1 MRKLAKKRLKYL
13 IFGENKISGHMSDI
27 ECYLKII
34 EYIESKNPDQEL
46 ILKLVSQ
53 VLVKLME
60 SLKHGRDKDI
70 IKNGMLLALSYL
82 DNSPP
87 HAYHCIGENCINR
100 STGDK
105 RELNSLLRDEF
116 LPN

>member
-1 MRKLAKKRLKYL
+1 
-13 IFGENKISGHMSDI
+13 MSDI

-46 ILKLVSQ
+46 ILKLVSK

-60 SLKHGRDKDI
+60 SLKHGQDKEI

-87 HAYHCIGENCINR
+87 HVYHCIGKNHVHGL
-100 STGDK
+100 SG
-105 RELNSLLRDEF
+105 
-116 LPN
+116 